1 MGELFLLCKSRLL
14 LKNLGMRLTCLLF
27 VFSFIF
33 ILLNSGH
40 AFDVEINGQMY
51 RLSSVPQYMGPD
63 GDSNYYSEWHVIAA
77 QPWYGN
83 ESLAASLSS
92 QVGNSLI
99 VEGKVPVFVF
109 SRNGPYFRYAYPTG
123 ISHISGELFIYYFVV
138 ASLLIDTDGDGQYD
152 RDDLDDDNDGLTDAE
167 ELYYGT
173 DSLLADSDGNGF
185 NDIQDVFQVIKAQKV
200 ELEALVTTL
209 NAELDARPTQA
220 SYDAMVAERDDLAE
234 QFNTLDSRVFALL
247 PKEQNTSN
255 TLTLLDSGS
264 LGSDRDYST
273 VSDQGFD
280 FNALEGQLRWYSD
293 GVEILDNSVIR
304 ITKNGNERFNFD
316 SIEFAQWE
324 SEDHF
329 STHVNADNEMEAILL
344 AAAQYDSR
352 PPSYFKIIDD
362 SGMEVYAHTTS
373 GNTSLDNF
381 HAHQVSDQ
389 EWSVSLMGGGDV
401 GNAYTTISTTLAK
414 DVQYVDIRSEGY
426 KVHVDG
432 FKVSYS
438 LPPVATKTLEEHVSD
453 LVYSLNAMES
463 ERDARPTQADYASVV
478 AERDAKLSMEEVR
491 DMKLKSR
498 MMQVDGGSASLNITL
513 EATDNLGITSPTWSP
528 VPENKVVIHPNFQN
542 GKIRIDVDGDDNTNS
557 GTKFYRFKM
566 DD

>member
-1 MGELFLLCKSRLL
+1 ME
-14 LKNLGMRLTCLLF
+14 T
-27 VFSFIF
+27 
-33 ILLNSGH
+33 
-40 AFDVEINGQMY
+40 A
-51 RLSSVPQYMGPD
+51 
-63 GDSNYYSEWHVIAA
+63 
-77 QPWYGN
+77 
-83 ESLAASLSS
+83 
-92 QVGNSLI
+92 
-99 VEGKVPVFVF
+99 
-109 SRNGPYFRYAYPTG
+109 
-123 ISHISGELFIYYFVV
+123 
-138 ASLLIDTDGDGQYD
+138 
-152 RDDLDDDNDGLTDAE
+152 
-167 ELYYGT
+167 
-173 DSLLADSDGNGF
+173 

-478 AERDAKLSMEEVR
+478 AERDAKLTMEEVR

-498 MMQVDGGSASLNITL
+498 MMQVDGGIASLNITL

-528 VPENKVVIHPNFQN
+528 IPENKVVIHPEFQN